1 MNYRFEWDDDK
12 ARSNQIKHGISFD
25 EAATVFDDSLASIF
39 DDELHSINEA
49 REFIIGHSIKYRLL
63 LICFTERP
71 KEMIRIISARLP
83 TKKERKD
90 YEETVDRQSSQQ

>member
-1 MNYRFEWDDDK
+1 MSYGFEWDDDK

-25 EAATVFDDSLASIF
+25 EAATVFDDLQAWIF

-49 REFIIGHSIKYRLL
+49 REIIIGHSIRDRLL
-63 LICFTERP
+63 LICFAERP

-90 YEETVDRQSSQQ
+90 YEETVDKSPHQ

>member
-1 MNYRFEWDDDK
+1 MSYGFEWDDDK

-25 EAATVFDDSLASIF
+25 EAATVFNDSLARIF

-49 REFIIGHSIKYRLL
+49 REFIIGHSIKDRLL
-63 LICFTERP
+63 LICFAERP
-71 KEMIRIISARLP
+71 KEIIRIISARLP

-90 YEETVDRQSSQQ
+90 YEETVDRKSPQQ